1 MVGSYNTRQTKNDQV
16 EQPDLDEDN
25 SALLKVSDSRV
36 DDQRRRLSRSPV
48 IESASGLMITKVQS
62 CQEHRDVGQTASSPT
77 VIAAGPSY
85 PAYVVD
91 HREVAQTTCSPTVIA
106 TGGSSYPSYVVDQ
119 ETGEILM
126 VDRVMEE
133 DGEEEEVDSEMLEI
147 EVEEEREQEEEVI
160 VTRDYVV
167 WDSVWMDGAKTGQ
180 RQASKLDKLTKIKII
195 KILFSFNSV
204 SFVLMCKILFFF
216 YLTNFLGPQ

>member
-1 MVGSYNTRQTKNDQV
+1 
-16 EQPDLDEDN
+16 
-25 SALLKVSDSRV
+25 
-36 DDQRRRLSRSPV
+36 
-48 IESASGLMITKVQS
+48 
-62 CQEHRDVGQTASSPT
+62 
-77 VIAAGPSY
+77 
-85 PAYVVD
+85 
-91 HREVAQTTCSPTVIA
+91 
-106 TGGSSYPSYVVDQ
+106 
-119 ETGEILM
+119 M

-147 EVEEEREQEEEVI
+147 EVEEEEEREQEEEVI

-216 YLTNFLGPQ
+216 I

>member
-1 MVGSYNTRQTKNDQV
+1 
-16 EQPDLDEDN
+16 
-25 SALLKVSDSRV
+25 
-36 DDQRRRLSRSPV
+36 
-48 IESASGLMITKVQS
+48 
-62 CQEHRDVGQTASSPT
+62 
-77 VIAAGPSY
+77 
-85 PAYVVD
+85 
-91 HREVAQTTCSPTVIA
+91 
-106 TGGSSYPSYVVDQ
+106 
-119 ETGEILM
+119 M

-133 DGEEEEVDSEMLEI
+133 DGEEEEVDSERLEI
-147 EVEEEREQEEEVI
+147 EVEEEEEEREQEEEVI

-216 YLTNFLGPQ
+216 I